1 MSNPNTHTKQ
11 SCTNIL
17 KSTFKSILEVLDAT
31 ELEDCIDLARSQVL
45 ESEFKK
51 DIPLI
56 FADSSKRL
64 PNQRNS

>member
-1 MSNPNTHTKQ
+1 MSNLNTKQ
-11 SCTNIL
+11 ICTNIL
-17 KSTFKSILEVLDAT
+17 KATFKSILEVLDAA
-31 ELEDCIDLARSQVL
+31 ELEDCIDLARAQVL
-45 ESEFKK
+45 QEEFKT